1 MLKTLLLHHL
11 SIRQRVA
18 GGFALVL
25 VLCGLLAIASIQGT
39 RVITGSVASSR
50 LTAIAALAAEEFAS
64 RLAELNDAVSRY
76 ALSGTGADRNEASRH
91 LALAADAFE
100 KLSKESASGGGGAA
114 AEIRAAFDQ
123 YRAATEDT
131 FKAVGGRFSGAEDLK
146 RAGIEFNNLASA
158 IVARLASRERLDAL
172 PIGVQIQESL
182 QASLVAATR
191 YLASL
196 NPADADTAKTRLEA
210 LQNDVDL
217 HGLAIAAAGDARLQR
232 FSQAVPEIVKK
243 YGAAI
248 DKLLQSTDLYIK
260 SNKQRQDAAEKLAAG
275 AVKLKEA
282 QLATQNEAV
291 SSASETLQQ
300 VADINIDLALAV
312 MICGIVAALLLSRS
326 IVGPIA
332 GITGIMKGL
341 AAGDLSVPVPQVSRR
356 DEIGD
361 MARAVQVFKD
371 NAVAMHHLEEEQ
383 KETRQRSDAE
393 RRKEMLRL
401 AAAFEASVSAV
412 VDSVSSA
419 STELNAEAEQ
429 MSSTATAAT
438 HKANVVAS
446 GSSRA
451 SRNVETVASATQE
464 LAVSFGEIAR
474 QVSDAS
480 RVAKDAR
487 TEAQRTNASIQALA
501 ENAQHI
507 DGIIALIQGIAK
519 QTNLLALN
527 ATIEAARAGETGRGF
542 AVVASEVKSLADQ
555 TARATQEISDQIQSM
570 QGASQGAVNAI
581 GAILATI
588 ERIDAI
594 SSSIASAVQQQQSAT
609 QEIDRSV
616 QQAAKETQDVS
627 ATIGGVT
634 EAAVETGKVASHVL
648 SAARDLSQQS
658 EHLRQEVSAF
668 LTKVRAA

>member
-1 MLKTLLLHHL
+1 MMPHL

-25 VLCGLLAIASIQGT
+25 VLCGLLATASIQGT

-50 LTAIAALAAEEFAS
+50 STAIAALAAAEFAS
-64 RLAELNDAVSRY
+64 RLAELNNAVSRY
-76 ALSGTGADRNEASRH
+76 ALSGTGADRNEASRN
-91 LALAADAFE
+91 LAVTAEAFE
-100 KLSKESASGGGGAA
+100 KLSRESGGGNATA
-114 AEIRAAFDQ
+114 EEIRAAFEQ

-131 FKAVGGRFSGAEDLK
+131 FKAVAGRFSGADDLK

-158 IVARLASRERLDAL
+158 IVVRLARSERIEAL
-172 PIGVQIQESL
+172 PIGVELQESL

-196 NPADADTAKTRLEA
+196 NPADADTAKTRLDA

-217 HGLAIAAAGDARLQR
+217 HGLAVAAAGDARLQR
-232 FSQAVPEIVKK
+232 FSQAVPELVKK
-243 YGAAI
+243 YAAAV

-260 SNKQRQDAAEKLAAG
+260 SNKQRQEAAEKLAAG

-282 QLATQNEAV
+282 NLATQSEAV
-291 SSASETLQQ
+291 SSASETLRR
-300 VADINIDLALAV
+300 VADINIGVALAV
-312 MICGIVAALLLSRS
+312 MMCGIVAALLLSRS
-326 IVGPIA
+326 IVRPIA
-332 GITGIMKGL
+332 GITGIMKSL
-341 AAGDLSVPVPQVSRR
+341 AAGNLSVPVPQVSRH

-361 MARAVQVFKD
+361 MARAVEVFKD
-371 NAVAMHHLEEEQ
+371 NAVAMHQLQEEQ

-446 GSSRA
+446 GSGRA
-451 SRNVETVASATQE
+451 SRNVEAVASATQE
-464 LAVSFGEIAR
+464 LSHSFGEIAR

-480 RVAKDAR
+480 QVAKDAR
-487 TEAQRTNASIQALA
+487 TEAQRTNTSIQALA

-527 ATIEAARAGETGRGF
+527 ATIEAARAGEAGRGF

-555 TARATQEISDQIQSM
+555 TARATQEISNQIESM
-570 QGASQGAVNAI
+570 QGASQGAVSAI

-588 ERIDAI
+588 EKIDAI
-594 SSSIASAVQQQQSAT
+594 SSSIASSVQEQQAAT

-627 ATIGGVT
+627 ATIGGVS

-668 LTKVRAA
+668 LAKVRAA

>member
-1 MLKTLLLHHL
+1 MLNILPLHHL

-18 GGFALVL
+18 GGFAFVL
-25 VLCGLLAIASIQGT
+25 VLCGTLAIASIQGT

-50 LTAIAALAAEEFAS
+50 STAIAALAAEEFAT
-64 RLAELNDAVSRY
+64 RLAELNNAVSRY
-76 ALSGTGADRNEASRH
+76 ALSGTGADRSEASRR
-91 LALAADAFE
+91 LALTAEAFD
-100 KLSKESASGGGGAA
+100 KLSRENATGNAA
-114 AEIRAAFDQ
+114 AEEIRTAFDQ

-131 FKAVGGRFSGAEDLK
+131 FKAVGGRFAAAEDLK
-146 RAGIEFNNLASA
+146 RTGIEFNNLTSA
-158 IVARLASRERLDAL
+158 IVARLASRERVEAL
-172 PIGVQIQESL
+172 PIGTQLEESL

-191 YLASL
+191 YLTSL
-196 NPADADTAKTRLEA
+196 NPADADTAKTRLA
-210 LQNDVDL
+210 AMQNDIDL
-217 HGLAIAAAGDARLQR
+217 QGLAVAAGGDARLQR
-232 FSQAVPEIVKK
+232 FSRAVPELVKN
-243 YGAAI
+243 YAAAI

-260 SNKQRQDAAEKLAAG
+260 SNKERQDAAEKLAMA
-275 AVKLKEA
+275 ASKLKET
-282 QLATQNEAV
+282 QLATQNAAVSLSNATLQRVADVNIGV
-291 SSASETLQQ
+291 SSAVMVCGFL
-300 VADINIDLALAV
+300 VAF
-312 MICGIVAALLLSRS
+312 LLSRS
-326 IVGPIA
+326 IVRPIA
-332 GITGIMKGL
+332 GITGIMKSL
-341 AAGDLSVPVPQVSRR
+341 ASGNHSVAVPQVARR

-371 NAVAMHHLEEEQ
+371 NAVAMHNLEDEQ
-383 KETRQRSDAE
+383 KQARQRNDSE

-419 STELNAEAEQ
+419 STELHAEAEQ

-438 HKANVVAS
+438 HKADAMAS

-487 TEAQRTNASIQALA
+487 AEAQRTNTSIQALA

-527 ATIEAARAGETGRGF
+527 ATIEAARAGEAGKGF

-555 TARATQEISDQIQSM
+555 TARATQEISGQIENM
-570 QGASQGAVNAI
+570 QGASAGAVDAI
-581 GAILATI
+581 AAILATI

-594 SSSIASAVQQQQSAT
+594 SSSIAASVEEQQSAT

-627 ATIGGVT
+627 ATISGVT
-634 EAAVETGKVASHVL
+634 EAAVETGKVAGHVL
-648 SAARDLSQQS
+648 NAARDLSRQS

-668 LTKVRAA
+668 LAQVRAA

>member
-1 MLKTLLLHHL
+1 MLALHHL

-25 VLCGLLAIASIQGT
+25 LLCGLLAVASIQGT

-50 LTAIAALAAEEFAS
+50 STAIAALDAEEFAS
-64 RLAELNDAVSRY
+64 RLAALNNAASRY

-91 LALAADAFE
+91 LGFAAEAFE
-100 KLSKESASGGGGAA
+100 KLSRDNGSGSGVAE
-114 AEIRAAFDQ
+114 EIRTGFDQ

-131 FKAVGGRFSGAEDLK
+131 VKAVGGRFSGAEDLK

-158 IVARLASRERLDAL
+158 IVARLASRERIEAL
-172 PIGVQIQESL
+172 PIGVQLQESL

-191 YLASL
+191 YLVSL
-196 NPADADTAKTRLEA
+196 NPADADTAKTRLA
-210 LQNDVDL
+210 AMQNVDL
-217 HGLAIAAAGDARLQR
+217 QGLAIAAGGDARLQR
-232 FSQAVPEIVKK
+232 FSEAVPELMKK
-243 YGAAI
+243 YAAAI

-260 SNKQRQDAAEKLAAG
+260 SNKQRQDAAEKLAAA

-282 QLATQNEAV
+282 HLATQNEAI
-291 SSASETLQQ
+291 SLSNATLQR
-300 VADINIDLALAV
+300 VTEINIGVSLAV
-312 MICGIVAALLLSRS
+312 MMCGFLVAFLLSRS
-326 IVGPIA
+326 IVRPIA
-332 GITGIMKGL
+332 GITGIMKSL
-341 AAGDLSVPVPQVSRR
+341 AAGNLSVPVPQVVRR

-361 MARAVQVFKD
+361 MARAVEVFKD
-371 NAVAMHHLEEEQ
+371 NAVAMRKLEEEQ
-383 KETRQRSDAE
+383 KRTRQRSDAE
-393 RRKEMLRL
+393 RHTEMLRL

-429 MSSTATAAT
+429 MSSTATVAT
-438 HKANVVAS
+438 DKANAVAS
-446 GSSRA
+446 GSNRA

-464 LAVSFGEIAR
+464 LTFSFGEIAR

-487 TEAQRTNASIQALA
+487 TEAQRTNTSIRALA

-507 DGIIALIQGIAK
+507 DGIITLIQGIAK

-555 TARATQEISDQIQSM
+555 TARATQDISDQIQSM
-570 QGASQGAVNAI
+570 QGASQGAVEAI

-594 SSSIASAVQQQQSAT
+594 SSSIAAAVEQQQAAT

-616 QQAAKETQDVS
+616 QQAAIETQDVS

-634 EAAVETGKVASHVL
+634 EAAVETGMAASHVL
-648 SAARDLSQQS
+648 TAARDLAQQS
-658 EHLRQEVSAF
+658 EHLREEVSAF

>member
-1 MLKTLLLHHL
+1 MMLRLHHL
-11 SIRQRVA
+11 TIRQRVA

-25 VLCGLLAIASIQGT
+25 VLCGTLALASIQGT
-39 RVITGSVASSR
+39 RIITGSVASSR
-50 LTAIAALAAEEFAS
+50 STAIAALAAEEFSS
-64 RLAELNDAVSRY
+64 RLAELNDAMSRY
-76 ALSGTGADRNEASRH
+76 ALSGTGGDRNEATHR
-91 LALAADAFE
+91 LALAAEAFA
-100 KLSKESASGGGGAA
+100 KLSRENTGGSAA
-114 AEIRAAFDQ
+114 AQEIQTAFAQ

-131 FKAVGGRFSGAEDLK
+131 FKAVGGRFSGAEEVK
-146 RAGIEFNNLASA
+146 RFGIEFNNLASA
-158 IVARLASRERLDAL
+158 TVARLGARERVEAL
-172 PIGVQIQESL
+172 PIGLQLQESL

-196 NPADADTAKTRLEA
+196 NPADAETAKTRLEA
-210 LQNDVDL
+210 MQRVDL
-217 HGLAIAAAGDARLQR
+217 QALAAAAGGDARLQR
-232 FSQAVPEIVKK
+232 FVPAVPDIAKK
-243 YGAAI
+243 YAAAI

-260 SNKQRQDAAEKLAAG
+260 SNKQRQDAAGELAA
-275 AVKLKEA
+275 AASKLKA
-282 QLATQNEAV
+282 SQLKTENEAV
-291 SSASETLQQ
+291 SLSNATLQR
-300 VADINIDLALAV
+300 VADINIGVSFAV
-312 MICGIVAALLLSRS
+312 MLCGVLIAFLLSRS
-326 IVGPIA
+326 IVRPI
-332 GITGIMKGL
+332 GGMTGIMKAL
-341 AAGDLSVPVPQVSRR
+341 ASGNLAVPVPQVARR

-371 NAVAMHHLEEEQ
+371 NAVAMRHLEDKQ
-383 KETRQRSDAE
+383 KEAQQRSDAE
-393 RRKEMLRL
+393 RRKEMLRM

-419 STELNAEAEQ
+419 STELSAEAEQ
-429 MSSTATAAT
+429 MSSTASVAT
-438 HKANVVAS
+438 DKANAVAS
-446 GSSRA
+446 GSTRA

-464 LAVSFGEIAR
+464 LAVSFDEIAR

-487 TEAQRTNASIQALA
+487 GEAQRTNTSIQALA

-527 ATIEAARAGETGRGF
+527 ATIEAARAGEAGKGF

-555 TARATQEISDQIQSM
+555 TARATHEISGQIENM
-570 QGASQGAVNAI
+570 QGASAGAVEAI

-594 SSSIASAVQQQQSAT
+594 SSSIASSVEEQQSAT
-609 QEIDRSV
+609 REIDRSV

-634 EAAVETGKVASHVL
+634 EAAVETGKAAGHVL
-648 SAARDLSQQS
+648 SAAGDLSTQS

-668 LTKVRAA
+668 LSKVRAA

>member
-1 MLKTLLLHHL
+1 MGALHHL

-25 VLCGLLAIASIQGT
+25 TLCGLLALASIQGT

-50 LTAIAALAAEEFAS
+50 STAIAALAAEEFAS
-64 RLAELNDAVSRY
+64 RLAQLNNAVSRY
-76 ALSGTGADRNEASRH
+76 ALSGTGADRNEANRH
-91 LALAADAFE
+91 LAITAEAFDKLSRENGGGTAAADE
-100 KLSKESASGGGGAA
+100 T
-114 AEIRAAFDQ
+114 RAAFEQ
-123 YRAATEDT
+123 YHAATEDT

-158 IVARLASRERLDAL
+158 IIARLASRDRLDAL
-172 PIGVQIQESL
+172 PIGVQLQESL

-191 YLASL
+191 YLVSL
-196 NPADADTAKTRLEA
+196 NPADADTAKTRLDSMQHEIDLPA
-210 LQNDVDL
+210 LSS
-217 HGLAIAAAGDARLQR
+217 ASAGDARLQR
-232 FSQAVPEIVKK
+232 FSQAVPELVKK
-243 YGAAI
+243 YAASI

-260 SNKQRQDAAEKLAAG
+260 ANQQRQAAAEKLAAG
-275 AVKLKEA
+275 ALKLKEA
-282 QLATQNEAV
+282 QLATQSEAV
-291 SSASETLQQ
+291 SSASVTLQR
-300 VADINIDLALAV
+300 VADMNIGVASVV
-312 MICGIVAALLLSRS
+312 MMCGILAALLLSRS
-326 IVGPIA
+326 IVGPVA
-332 GITGIMKGL
+332 GITGVMKSL
-341 AAGDLSVPVPQVSRR
+341 ASGNLSVPVPQVSRR

-371 NAVAMHHLEEEQ
+371 NAVAMHRLEEDQ
-383 KETRQRSDAE
+383 KETRQRSEAE

-412 VDSVSSA
+412 VESVSSA

-438 HKANVVAS
+438 QKANVVAS

-451 SRNVETVASATQE
+451 SHNVETVATATQE
-464 LAVSFGEIAR
+464 LAYSFDEIAR

-487 TEAQRTNASIQALA
+487 TEAQRTNTSIQALA
-501 ENAQHI
+501 ENAQNI

-527 ATIEAARAGETGRGF
+527 ATIEAARAGEAGKGF

-555 TARATQEISDQIQSM
+555 TARATQDISNQIESM
-570 QGASQGAVNAI
+570 QGASAGAVDAI

-594 SSSIASAVQQQQSAT
+594 SSSIAASVEQQQAAT

-616 QQAAKETQDVS
+616 QQAARETQDVS
-627 ATIGGVT
+627 ATIGGVS
-634 EAAVETGKVASHVL
+634 EAAVETGKVAAHVL
-648 SAARDLSQQS
+648 TAARDLSQQS
-658 EHLRQEVSAF
+658 EHLRQEVGAF
-668 LTKVRAA
+668 LAKVRAA